1 MGKFSFKNSAKK
13 NKNLK
18 YGGYMTIVVVLA
30 LVAFVVVNI
39 LFQLLHI
46 TVDLT
51 QEKMY
56 TIGSRTTLI
65 LENVQDDETIY
76 GLYE

>member
-1 MGKFSFKNSAKK
+1 MGKFSFKNSAKE

-30 LVAFVVVNI
+30 LIAFVVVNI
-39 LFQLLHI
+39 LFQQLHI

-51 QEKMY
+51 PEQLY
-56 TIGSRTTLI
+56 TIGF
-65 LENVQDDETIY
+65 QDNADPGRCT
-76 GLYE
+76 G